1 VQKETRDEIRKI
13 EICHY
18 QLPIHIIFKGK
29 KGKKEYV
36 LKTNKEFSKLL
47 LIKKEY

>member
-1 VQKETRDEIRKI
+1 MQKGTKDEIRKI
-13 EICHY
+13 EINHD

-29 KGKKEYV
+29 GGKKDYV

-47 LIKKEY
+47 LVKKEY